1 MSNLSPLAITL
12 HQCHAVGGWE
22 RVAAEVEGMVATW
35 RPISEAPQTGE
46 RFVAAAR
53 ILRTGTREL
62 LYWQTDVWWFD
73 EGEFKTDSDNGIWF
87 DDCEVC
93 FTLPPPPAAG
103 ETRVAD
109 WIRDV

>member
-22 RVAAEVEGMVATW
+22 RVAAEVERMVATW
-35 RPISEAPQTGE
+35 RPISEAPRDGTTVFGY
-46 RFVAAAR
+46 AYKSAR
-53 ILRTGTREL
+53 RGMVSFNGSEWEMVNGLTNLPMGIGFYPTHWTPL
-62 LYWQTDVWWFD
+62 LDA
-73 EGEFKTDSDNGIWF
+73 
-87 DDCEVC
+87 
-93 FTLPPPPAAG
+93 PPPPASR